1 MAYHQY
7 EKSRIFF
14 GKMSDLKGYRFKILQ
29 RKLVKETG
37 TQEWKL
43 TTQLW
48 LLHKV
53 GGRET
58 LQIFNDFW
66 SRCIAIELT
75 LSKFL

>member
-53 GGRET
+53 GK
-58 LQIFNDFW
+58 LY
-66 SRCIAIELT
+66 
-75 LSKFL
+75 KFLMIFGADVLQSS